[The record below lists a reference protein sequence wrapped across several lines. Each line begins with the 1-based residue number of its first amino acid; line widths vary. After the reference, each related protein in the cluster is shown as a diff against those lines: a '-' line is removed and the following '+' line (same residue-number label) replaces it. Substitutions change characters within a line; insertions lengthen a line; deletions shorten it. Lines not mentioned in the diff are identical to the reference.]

1 MPRFTSRTLVALAFA
16 LVIWASAFAGIRAG
30 LRAYSPANLAIL
42 RFLVASLVL
51 AIYAGIAHFR
61 RPELRDIPGL
71 ILTGAIGI
79 TFYNLALNYGET
91 RVTAGAASL
100 LIASVP
106 IWTALAARFWL
117 HEKLTA
123 SGWLGVFVSFA
134 GVALI
139 SSGEGEGIRL
149 SPQALI
155 ILAAAV
161 TSALYMILQ
170 KHYLGRYSALEFT
183 AYSIWFGTALML
195 PFGNGLVHTLR
206 TAPASATL
214 AVIYLGIFPGALAY
228 VAWAYVLSH
237 GAAGTHDDAAL
248 HDSPRGHCH
257 CMDLVGRGA
266 EADLVAGRGDC
277 PRRRGAGE
285 YGGKAKVEKSL
296 AAMAWVVM
304 DMVTGSPLR
313 ELGWRSGELYR
324 PRGDEGH
331 ITRLVVPARVNLL
344 G

>member
-1 MPRFTSRTLVALAFA
+1 MPRYTSRTFAALAFT
-16 LVIWASAFAGIRAG
+16 LVIWASAFPGIRAG
-30 LRAYSPANLAIL
+30 LSAYSPANLAIL
-42 RFLVASLVL
+42 RFLIASTVL

-61 RPELRDIPGL
+61 RPKLRDIPGL
-71 ILTGAIGI
+71 ALSGAIGI

-123 SGWLGVFVSFA
+123 IGWCGVSVSFV

-139 SSGEGEGIRL
+139 ASGEGEGIRL

-183 AYSIWFGTALML
+183 AYSIWSGTALML
-195 PFGNGLVHTLR
+195 PFGHGLAHTLR
-206 TAPASATL
+206 SAPGSATL
-214 AVIYLGIFPGALAY
+214 AVVYLGIFPGALAY

-237 GAAGTHDDAAL
+237 GAAGRTSTL
-248 HDSPRGHCH
+248 LYLIPI
-257 CMDLVGRGA
+257 
-266 EADLVAGRGDC
+266 VAIGI
-277 PRRRGAGE
+277 AWVWLGE
-285 YGGKAKVEKSL
+285 VPKLISL
-296 AAMAWVVM
+296 AGGAVALGGVVM
-304 DMVTGSPLR
+304 VNAVGKK
-313 ELGWRSGELYR
+313 ERS
-324 PRGDEGH
+324 
-331 ITRLVVPARVNLL
+331 
-344 G
+344 

>member
-1 MPRFTSRTLVALAFA
+1 MPRFTSRVLVALAFT
-16 LVIWASAFAGIRAG
+16 LVVWASAFAGIRAG

-42 RFLVASLVL
+42 RFLVASSVL

-71 ILTGAIGI
+71 ALTGAIGI

-100 LIASVP
+100 LIASTP

-123 SGWLGVFVSFA
+123 LGWCGVFVSFA
-134 GVALI
+134 GIALI
-139 SSGEGEGIRL
+139 ASGESEGIHL

-155 ILAAAV
+155 VLAAAV

-195 PFGNGLVHTLR
+195 PFGSGLVHTVR
-206 TAPASATL
+206 TAPLSATL
-214 AVIYLGIFPGALAY
+214 AIIYLGICPGALAY
-228 VAWAYVLSH
+228 VAWAYVMSH
-237 GAAGTHDDAAL
+237 GAAGRTSTLLYVIPIVAIGIAWVWL
-248 HDSPRGHCH
+248 GEVPR
-257 CMDLVGRGA
+257 MISLVGGA
-266 EADLVAGRGDC
+266 IALVGVVLVNTKGKIKVVRRVAMVIAGD
-277 PRRRGAGE
+277 
-285 YGGKAKVEKSL
+285 
-296 AAMAWVVM
+296 
-304 DMVTGSPLR
+304 
-313 ELGWRSGELYR
+313 
-324 PRGDEGH
+324 
-331 ITRLVVPARVNLL
+331 
-344 G
+344 

>member
-1 MPRFTSRTLVALAFA
+1 MPRFTSRTFVALAFA

-71 ILTGAIGI
+71 VLTGAIGI

-100 LIASVP
+100 LIASTPV
-106 IWTALAARFWL
+106 WTALGARLWL

-123 SGWLGVFVSFA
+123 IGWCGVFVSFA

-139 SSGEGEGIRL
+139 SIGEGGGIHFSFSL
-149 SPQALI
+149 QALV

-161 TSALYMILQ
+161 ANALYIILQ

-183 AYSIWFGTALML
+183 AYAMWFGTVLML
-195 PFGNGLVHTLR
+195 PFGNGLMHTVR
-206 TAPASATL
+206 TVPAPVTL
-214 AVIYLGIFPGALAY
+214 AVVYLGIFPGALAY

-237 GAAGTHDDAAL
+237 GAAGRTATLLYVIPIVAIGIAWIWLGEVPRLISLAGGAVAL
-248 HDSPRGHCH
+248 GGVV
-257 CMDLVGRGA
+257 LVNTVGRKKPGT
-266 EADLVAGRGDC
+266 
-277 PRRRGAGE
+277 
-285 YGGKAKVEKSL
+285 GKTVDVTVLPVSE
-296 AAMAWVVM
+296 VV
-304 DMVTGSPLR
+304 S
-313 ELGWRSGELYR
+313 
-324 PRGDEGH
+324 
-331 ITRLVVPARVNLL
+331 
-344 G
+344 

>member
-1 MPRFTSRTLVALAFA
+1 MPRFTSRALFA
-16 LVIWASAFAGIRAG
+16 LGFTLVIWASAFAGIRAG
-30 LRAYSPANLAIL
+30 LRAYSPENLAVL

-61 RPELRDIPGL
+61 RPEWRDLPGL
-71 ILTGAIGI
+71 ALTGLIGI
-79 TFYNLALNYGET
+79 TLYNLALNFGET

-117 HEKLTA
+117 HERLTA
-123 SGWLGVFVSFA
+123 MGWIGVFVSFA

-139 SSGEGEGIRL
+139 ASGEGEGIRL

-155 ILAAAV
+155 ILAAAM

-195 PFGNGLVHTLR
+195 PFASGLVHALR
-206 TAPASATL
+206 AAPASATL

-237 GAAGTHDDAAL
+237 GAAGRTSTLLYLIPIAAIGIAWVWL
-248 HDSPRGHCH
+248 GEVPRLIS
-257 CMDLVGRGA
+257 LVGGA
-266 EADLVAGRGDC
+266 VALCGVVLVNTL
-277 PRRRGAGE
+277 
-285 YGGKAKVEKSL
+285 GKKEVEKGTER
-296 AAMAWVVM
+296 AVM
-304 DMVTGSPLR
+304 RVTSCPTR
-313 ELGWRSGELYR
+313 SKLG
-324 PRGDEGH
+324 
-331 ITRLVVPARVNLL
+331 
-344 G
+344 

>member
-1 MPRFTSRTLVALAFA
+1 MPRFTSRTLIALAFS
-16 LVIWASAFAGIRAG
+16 LMVWASAFAGIRAG
-30 LRAYSPANLAIL
+30 LHAYSPANLAIL

-51 AIYAGIAHFR
+51 AIYAGIAHYR

-91 RVTAGAASL
+91 RVTAAAASL
-100 LIASVP
+100 LIASTP

-123 SGWLGVFVSFA
+123 IGWCGVLVSFA

-139 SSGEGEGIRL
+139 SSGEGAGIRL

-161 TSALYMILQ
+161 TSAVYMILQ

-195 PFGNGLVHTLR
+195 PFGRGLMHTLR
-206 TAPASATL
+206 AAPVSATL
-214 AVIYLGIFPGALAY
+214 AVLYLGIFPGALAY

-237 GAAGTHDDAAL
+237 GAAGRTSTLLYVIPIVAIGIAWIWL
-248 HDSPRGHCH
+248 GEVPKIIS
-257 CMDLVGRGA
+257 LVGGA
-266 EADLVAGRGDC
+266 IALGGVVLVNTVGKSKMDKGKPVKAASLLFSEVAG
-277 PRRRGAGE
+277 
-285 YGGKAKVEKSL
+285 
-296 AAMAWVVM
+296 
-304 DMVTGSPLR
+304 
-313 ELGWRSGELYR
+313 
-324 PRGDEGH
+324 
-331 ITRLVVPARVNLL
+331 
-344 G
+344 